1 LDLPIIY
8 TILRE
13 NALCCIVIV
22 MQFGT
27 SMAKNLA
34 IETGARVV
42 AEDFLLPGDR
52 RKSIAKLVRGN
63 LSWFD
68 GAEARGM
75 FVDDMLQM
83 LTKAGATHA
92 DGTSINFSTLS
103 NALWRVRGMAAT
115 EKPNKAAATPPSR
128 LTTGSTI
135 PYETGA
141 VRARKTQKT
150 TARRASDVTLTDAA
164 SKGPVN
170 ARHNVI
176 SDAGGEHADIL
187 ARLSRT
193 TTARRA
199 AKLEND

>member
-1 LDLPIIY
+1 
-8 TILRE
+8 
-13 NALCCIVIV
+13 
-22 MQFGT
+22 
-27 SMAKNLA
+27 MAKNLA

-52 RKSIAKLVRGN
+52 RKSIAKLVRDN
-63 LSWFD
+63 LNWFD

-75 FVDDMLQM
+75 FVDDMLQL
-83 LTKAGATHA
+83 LTKAGATYA
-92 DGTSINFSTLS
+92 DDTSINFSTLS

-115 EKPNKAAATPPSR
+115 EKPSKATATRPSR

-135 PYETGA
+135 PHETGA

-150 TARRASDVTLTDAA
+150 KVRRASDVTPTDAA
-164 SKGPVN
+164 SKAPVN
-170 ARHNVI
+170 ARSNVI